1 MKCWQKKWGKAVL
14 LVPEVEHSP
23 VMLEEALDLLAL
35 KEGGTYV
42 DCTLGGGGHAGEILR
57 RIGPRG
63 RLIGFDKDRRALE
76 RTRKVLAPY
85 LDRVVFVQ
93 RDFRYLASTL
103 QELGIVQVEGI
114 LFDLGVSSYQILNP
128 ERGFSYNFD
137 APLDMRMDEGSETT
151 AEHLINRLPE
161 RELANLIFR
170 YGEEKWARRIARF
183 IVEQRKRAP
192 ISTTGQL
199 AGIIKDAIPAA
210 ARRKGPHPAR
220 RTFQALRIAVNDEL
234 AAIEEGIR
242 AGVPFLSTGGR
253 IVVISFHSLEDRI
266 VKNIFREYTSI
277 PHGVLRIVTKKPLM
291 PSPGESEQN
300 PRSRSAKLRA
310 AEKVAAFM

>member
-277 PHGVLRIVTKKPLM
+277 THGVLRIVTKKPLM